1 MTRSPG
7 LTPSRMSQRSSM
19 ARPRRTWVTLAPVVF
34 ADHEH
39 FAPAPVVAAHRL
51 LRHRERIG
59 IDPLL
64 DLNTDIHAGQQ
75 RQLRIGKLAAQRHL
89 TGAGIDRGV
98 GEQQLAVVGIDL
110 AVVEDK
116 AHPRRRAVLKRAGL
130 EFAPQL
136 TQLGGRLGEIG
147 VDGIELLDRRHM
159 RRFGLTDQGAFGHES
174 AADSAADRRAN
185 PRVFE
190 IEPGARDVRLA
201 RGDVRFGLAKGRNRH
216 LQLRR
221 RDRTAWRQRLLAL
234 FVLTFLVQ
242 HCVGLAQGGF
252 RSVELDLER
261 LGVDLVEHLAFLD
274 VAPLLEIA
282 TIDDAGYAGA
292 NLGDSGWGNAARQ
305 LANDRQRRRL
315 QFDDADFLD
324 GGCSL
329 ALGSGGPFAAA
340 GQGPASNT
348 AAAAPENEKSNEK
361 DKGRG
366 AGFGVF
372 RANPARRFCSDRLDC
387 EI

>member
-1 MTRSPG
+1 M
-7 LTPSRMSQRSSM
+7 
-19 ARPRRTWVTLAPVVF
+19 
-34 ADHEH
+34 
-39 FAPAPVVAAHRL
+39 
-51 LRHRERIG
+51 
-59 IDPLL
+59 
-64 DLNTDIHAGQQ
+64 
-75 RQLRIGKLAAQRHL
+75 
-89 TGAGIDRGV
+89 
-98 GEQQLAVVGIDL
+98 
-110 AVVEDK
+110 
-116 AHPRRRAVLKRAGL
+116 
-130 EFAPQL
+130 
-136 TQLGGRLGEIG
+136 
-147 VDGIELLDRRHM
+147 
-159 RRFGLTDQGAFGHES
+159 TDQGAFGHES

-221 RDRTAWRQRLLAL
+221 RDRTAGRQRLLAL

-261 LGVDLVEHLAFLD
+261 LGVDLVEDLAFLD

-315 QFDDADFLD
+315 KFDDADFLD

-329 ALGSGGPFAAA
+329 AFGCGRPFAAA
-340 GQGPASNT
+340 GKRRQRQQHRRRRCREMKKAK
-348 AAAAPENEKSNEK
+348 AVAPP
-361 DKGRG
+361 G
-366 AGFGVF
+366 ADSRNDTV
-372 RANPARRFCSDRLDC
+372 RRFCSDRPDC
-387 EI
+387 EIWSRSRLGASLVVHDMAFFAFAEEPLAVAVGAAGPWGKEPAARELRVVGRVRETRGR